1 MTNKHCLIYE
11 TLGKVSDLKV
21 MESASDGLI
30 RLEGVFGVCG
40 VKNQNNRVYDKDNYR
55 QMVESLQQVIKETG
69 CPGELEHPNSMNINL
84 ENVSHKI
91 ESIQMNE
98 DGTITGTIVLLNTP
112 KGQIAQA
119 IVEGGL
125 PLFISSR
132 GAGTITNEG
141 RVTLSTIKTYDLV
154 GTPGFSQ
161 AKLTLKENQTLECL
175 NESLEDGNVM
185 YAIIDESDDSDDL
198 LGGDD
203 DDDKKKKKDKKDKK
217 DDDDDLL
224 GDDDK
229 KDEPKDEP
237 KDDKKDEPKDEPK
250 DDDKKDEPKD
260 EPKDDDKKDEPKDD
274 SKDEDKKCKKDKDNK
289 NTDKEDIDMNDLKK
303 AIDKLTDQVSSL
315 EAQLHVAQESLDET
329 KSSIPTINY
338 DAIEK
343 WVKEEF
349 ANVFKAN
356 LLEEVKAEA
365 LAQEAVEDLINSKIN
380 EAIETI
386 AVGVQDWVCEEFAPE
401 VQNWVTEEFAPEV
414 QNWITEEFAPEVQN
428 WITEEFAPEV
438 QNWITEEFAPVIDS
452 WVNEEF
458 APEHIKNV
466 EDKVNENVN
475 AFMESQK
482 VGRLEEIDSLLES
495 VDTADDKS
503 AVAQIVKEHAEE
515 NKWKGVYV
523 VENMPAEYTPS
534 WQLLTEARQ
543 QEIVRSSRMY
553 DFTKEGVLES
563 FWANQDFDQR
573 DVKQVNEDVNNNVS
587 SDYHKRIVAQM
598 MHLRNTN
605 F

>member
-185 YAIIDESDDSDDL
+185 YAIIDESDDGDDL
-198 LGGDD
+198 LDGDD

-217 DDDDDLL
+217 DDDDLL

-260 EPKDDDKKDEPKDD
+260 D
-274 SKDEDKKCKKDKDNK
+274 SKDEGKKCKKDKDNK

-386 AVGVQDWVCEEFAPE
+386 AIGVQDWVCEEFAPE
-401 VQNWVTEEFAPEV
+401 VQNWV
-414 QNWITEEFAPEVQN
+414 TEEFAPEVQN

>member
-21 MESASDGLI
+21 MESAGDGLI

-185 YAIIDESDDSDDL
+185 YAIIDESDDDNDDDL
-198 LGGDD
+198 LGSDD
-203 DDDKKKKKDKKDKK
+203 DDDKKKKKEKKDKKDKK
-217 DDDDDLL
+217 DDSDDLL

-229 KDEPKDEP
+229 KDESDNESDDESDNESDDEPEDDKKDKPKDEP
-237 KDDKKDEPKDEPK
+237 
-250 DDDKKDEPKD
+250 
-260 EPKDDDKKDEPKDD
+260 KDEPKDD

-289 NTDKEDIDMNDLKK
+289 NTDKEAIDMNDLKK

-401 VQNWVTEEFAPEV
+401 VQNWV
-414 QNWITEEFAPEVQN
+414 
-428 WITEEFAPEV
+428 TEEFAPEV

-563 FWANQDFDQR
+563 FWANQDFDQH
-573 DVKQVNEDVNNNVS
+573 DVKQVNEDVNNNVTN
-587 SDYHKRIVAQM
+587 DYHKRIVAQM

>member
-1 MTNKHCLIYE
+1 M
-11 TLGKVSDLKV
+11 
-21 MESASDGLI
+21 
-30 RLEGVFGVCG
+30 
-40 VKNQNNRVYDKDNYR
+40 
-55 QMVESLQQVIKETG
+55 
-69 CPGELEHPNSMNINL
+69 
-84 ENVSHKI
+84 
-91 ESIQMNE
+91 
-98 DGTITGTIVLLNTP
+98 
-112 KGQIAQA
+112 
-119 IVEGGL
+119 
-125 PLFISSR
+125 
-132 GAGTITNEG
+132 
-141 RVTLSTIKTYDLV
+141 
-154 GTPGFSQ
+154 
-161 AKLTLKENQTLECL
+161 
-175 NESLEDGNVM
+175 
-185 YAIIDESDDSDDL
+185 
-198 LGGDD
+198 
-203 DDDKKKKKDKKDKK
+203 
-217 DDDDDLL
+217 
-224 GDDDK
+224 
-229 KDEPKDEP
+229 
-237 KDDKKDEPKDEPK
+237 
-250 DDDKKDEPKD
+250 
-260 EPKDDDKKDEPKDD
+260 
-274 SKDEDKKCKKDKDNK
+274 
-289 NTDKEDIDMNDLKK
+289 
-303 AIDKLTDQVSSL
+303 
-315 EAQLHVAQESLDET
+315 
-329 KSSIPTINY
+329 
-338 DAIEK
+338 
-343 WVKEEF
+343 
-349 ANVFKAN
+349 
-356 LLEEVKAEA
+356 
-365 LAQEAVEDLINSKIN
+365 
-380 EAIETI
+380 
-386 AVGVQDWVCEEFAPE
+386 
-401 VQNWVTEEFAPEV
+401 
-414 QNWITEEFAPEVQN
+414 
-428 WITEEFAPEV
+428 